1 MKAIILA
8 GGRGS
13 RMYPATIA
21 ISKHLF
27 LIYDKPMIYYSFS
40 IALMAGINKI
50 LIIAG
55 NEHIEAFR
63 NLFGDGSSLGIHIEY
78 RIQDEPRGIAEAFI
92 IGEKFIGNDSVCL
105 ILGDNF
111 FYGDSFVS
119 HLIRLSQLKEGA
131 GIFAYHEKKPEEFG
145 VVEFDKT
152 GRVLSIKEKSKDSN
166 SNYVVPGVYFYDNQ
180 VVEIAKSIKPSKRGE
195 LEITAVNN
203 VYLEK
208 RKLKVEV
215 LPPDVK
221 WLDTGSYETLLEA
234 SNFVKLVQTKTGK
247 MISCLEEIS
256 YKNRFI
262 GKSEVAMAAE
272 KYKGTQYSEYLLSI

>member
-8 GGRGS
+8 GGKGS
-13 RMYPATIA
+13 RMYPATVA

-40 IALMAGINKI
+40 IALMAGINEI

-63 NLFGDGSSLGIHIEY
+63 NLFGDGSNLGIHIEY

-111 FYGDSFVS
+111 FYGDSFVY
-119 HLIRLSQLKEGA
+119 HLKALSQLKEGA
-131 GIFAYHEKKPEEFG
+131 GIFAYQEKNPEEFG
-145 VVEFDKT
+145 VVEFDET

-166 SNYVVPGVYFYDNQ
+166 SNYVVPGVYFYDNH
-180 VVEIAKSIKPSKRGE
+180 VIEVAKSIKPSKRGE
-195 LEITAVNN
+195 LEITTVNN

-208 RKLKVEV
+208 GKLKVEV

-234 SNFVKLVQTKTGK
+234 SNFVKSVQAETGN